1 MSRSKRKQ
9 TIYIYYVL
17 YINGLYM
24 IFIGG
29 GNLNRANKLLMYDLL
44 FIIEFKFEIK
54 STDKVKTLIV

>member
-1 MSRSKRKQ
+1 
-9 TIYIYYVL
+9 
-17 YINGLYM
+17 M